1 MITRKEAEAISKE
14 LGIGVVPKDDP
25 IYNELPSVRFINKS
39 TRTKRM
45 KKIEIEETND
55 TEVFS
60 PYTGNCVTGEDG
72 EIVEDDNSLLFV
84 FSGMAND
91 YAYISDQLREL
102 VDVEVE
108 SIEMGELVGKINHI
122 EGTLMEVDNGWNGV
136 NYYCFIDPNK

>member
-25 IYNELPSVRFINKS
+25 IYNEAPSVRFINKS

-60 PYTGNCVTGEDG
+60 PYTGNCVTGKDG
-72 EIVEDDNSLLFV
+72 EIVEDDKSLLFV
-84 FSGMAND
+84 FSGMAGD
-91 YAYISDQLREL
+91 YAFISDQLRSLVDEEIESLEMDEL
-102 VDVEVE
+102 VA
-108 SIEMGELVGKINHI
+108 KTNHI
-122 EGTLMEVDNGWNGV
+122 EGTLMEVDNGWNGI
-136 NYYCFIDPNK
+136 NYYCFIDPNR